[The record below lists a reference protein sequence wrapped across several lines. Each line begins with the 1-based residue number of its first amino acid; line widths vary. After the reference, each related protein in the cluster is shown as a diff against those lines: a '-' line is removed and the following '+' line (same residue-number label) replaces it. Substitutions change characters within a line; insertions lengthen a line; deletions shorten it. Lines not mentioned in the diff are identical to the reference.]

1 MAFFLIQNTVQN
13 IGNATMTLQHIIPVT
28 KKMENNCCIVPLMY
42 NVTGKN
48 VLNVMIGLCDDN
60 WENCHTN

>member
-28 KKMENNCCIVPLMY
+28 KKMEKLLYRPSDAQCDWKERVE
-42 NVTGKN
+42 
-48 VLNVMIGLCDDN
+48 CDDRLV
-60 WENCHTN
+60 CD